1 MALKK
6 IDRALMFSFA
16 LSSWPFWWG
25 LESSRFSVFNMENLI
40 CLLAPLDADGKF
52 CGLDPGYESHPYLYF
67 LDLDPTGDLLSSAVC
82 VSGCPANNTD
92 PIDCKTT
99 SVETDC
105 NKYVYPLRYDSTLG
119 KN

>member
-1 MALKK
+1 M
-6 IDRALMFSFA
+6 
-16 LSSWPFWWG
+16 G
-25 LESSRFSVFNMENLI
+25 LGIVSVFGFQHGKPDR
-40 CLLAPLDADGKF
+40 LLAPLDADGKF

-92 PIDCKTT
+92 PIDCVPT

-105 NKYVYPLRYDSTLG
+105 NKYVYPFRYDSTLG
-119 KN
+119 NHKYN